1 MDENKKKYTLQEN
14 VVWVLTILVGIALYS
29 LAFDLFWKPAAL
41 NGGGVSGL
49 SLIIFRVTGIGSVG
63 LFNFLINVPLFIAGR
78 AKLGKRFFWG
88 SCIGMLAASIFLDL
102 FDKIPK
108 PQLDTPLLAA
118 IYGGVIGGL
127 GVGLM
132 IRAGASAG
140 GSDILVR
147 LIKMRQQNASVGTI
161 SMVIDTIIILLNAVV
176 FKDIQ
181 TALYSGVSVYIYSKV
196 FDAVIYSFDYSRVA
210 LIISRQHEEIAH
222 AVATHMH
229 RGVTMLEAE
238 GYYTHAHTKVVM
250 TAVSNKQLTELK
262 ELVTQVDP
270 AAFVIIQDSHQIL
283 GEGFKKYSKTN
294 L

>member
-1 MDENKKKYTLQEN
+1 LENKKYSFTEN
-14 VVWVLTILVGIALYS
+14 LVWILTILAGIALYA
-29 LAFDLFWKPAAL
+29 LAFDLFWKPSAL

-49 SLIIFRVTGIGSVG
+49 SLIIVRVTGIGTVG
-63 LFNFLINVPLFIAGR
+63 LFNFIINVPLFIAGR
-78 AKLGKRFFWG
+78 AKLGRRFFWG
-88 SCIGMLAASIFLDL
+88 SCVGMLAASVFLDL
-102 FDKIPK
+102 FDRIPK
-108 PQLDTPLLAA
+108 PPVDTPLLAA

-147 LIKMRQQNASVGTI
+147 LIKMRHQNASVGTI
-161 SMVIDTIIILLNAVV
+161 SMIIDTVIVILNAVV

-181 TALYSGVSVYIYSKV
+181 TALYSGVSIYIYSKV

-210 LIISRQHEEIAH
+210 LIISKKYEHIAH
-222 AVATHMH
+222 AVTENMH
-229 RGVTMLEAE
+229 RGVTLLEGE
-238 GYYTHAHTKVVM
+238 GYYTHEQTKVVM
-250 TAVSNKQLTELK
+250 TAISNKQLTELK

-270 AAFVIIQDSHQIL
+270 DAFMIIQDSHQIL

>member
-1 MDENKKKYTLQEN
+1 MENSKKSFSEN
-14 VVWVLTILVGIALYS
+14 LLWVLTILAGIALYA
-29 LAFDLFWKPAAL
+29 LAFDLFWKPSSL

-49 SLIIFRVTGIGSVG
+49 SLIIVRVTGIGSVG
-63 LFNFLINVPLFIAGR
+63 LFNFLINIPLFIAGR
-78 AKLGKRFFWG
+78 AKIGKRFFWG
-88 SCIGMLAASIFLDL
+88 SCIGMTAASIFLDL

-147 LIKMRQQNASVGTI
+147 LIKMRHQNASVGTI
-161 SMVIDTIIILLNAVV
+161 SMMIDTVIILLNALV
-176 FKDIQ
+176 FRDIQ

-210 LIISRQHEEIAH
+210 LVISRRHEEIAG
-222 AVATHMH
+222 AITQSMH
-229 RGVTMLEAE
+229 RGVTLLEGE

-250 TAVSNKQLTELK
+250 TAISNKQLTELK
-262 ELVTQVDP
+262 ELVTKVDP
-270 AAFVIIQDSHQIL
+270 EAFMIIQDSHQIL